1 MKKSERERAVLC
13 PFLGPYLY
21 DLRKSES
28 RSQEKFAELLDLS
41 IRSYANDERG
51 KSLCSTTTI
60 LRVLDRI
67 DDPKPVI
74 RRCVELLDASRASDS
89 DS

>member
-13 PFLGPYLY
+13 PFLGPFLY

-51 KSLCSTTTI
+51 KSLVPRPLSFVSLT
-60 LRVLDRI
+60 
-67 DDPKPVI
+67 
-74 RRCVELLDASRASDS
+74 E
-89 DS
+89 